1 MSDLLI
7 KMKELTMLNGISG
20 QEKQITN
27 YVKNNII
34 SSVNKIEYDNL
45 GSLIAYKGQNGP
57 KIMLAGHMDEIGLM
71 VTEITD
77 NGFVKFQTIGG
88 WLPTVML
95 AQLWQIHTN
104 KGIIWGIT
112 GAKPPHSLSSN
123 ERNQAPNMKNLF
135 LDIGVST
142 KEAAQQLGVTI
153 GNMITPYLEFR
164 TLGDENFILAKAI
177 DNRVGVLIV
186 TEVLHKLQN
195 NPNQFIGAFT
205 VQEEVGLR
213 GAITSANKVKP
224 DIAIAVDVCVA
235 NDVPGNQNS
244 SISYLGKGPQISC
257 YDHGL
262 VAHTALRE
270 FVLKVARK
278 NNIPFQEAA
287 PEGGTTDA
295 AAMHTRHIG
304 AAALVISV
312 PTRYIHSHASI
323 VHQQDI
329 IHTINLLTLL
339 IEKLDQ
345 KQVQEILFS

>member
-27 YVKNNII
+27 YVKNSILAF
-34 SSVNKIEYDNL
+34 VDKIEYDNL

-71 VTEITD
+71 VTEITE

-88 WLPTVML
+88 WLSTVML
-95 AQLWQIHTN
+95 AQVWQIHTT
-104 KGIIWGIT
+104 KGIIWGVT
-112 GAKPPHSLSSN
+112 GAKPPHSLSIT
-123 ERNQAPNMKNLF
+123 ERNQNPNLKNLF

-142 KEAAQQLGVTI
+142 KEAAQKLGITI

-164 TLGDENFILAKAI
+164 TLGNEDFVLAKAI

-186 TEVLHKLQN
+186 TEVLEKLKN

-224 DIAIAVDVCVA
+224 EIAIAVDVCVA
-235 NDVPGNQNS
+235 NDVPGNSNT

-270 FVLKVARK
+270 FVINVAQE

-312 PTRYIHSHASI
+312 PTRYIHSHTSV

-329 IHTINLLTLL
+329 KHTIDLLTLL
-339 IEKLDQ
+339 IQKLDQ
-345 KQVQEILFS
+345 NQVQKILFS